1 MQEYCTENS
10 NDNLLVIGSTGM
22 GKTESALFW
31 SNGENV
37 FTLPIR
43 TSINAIYDRINE
55 SIGYQHIG
63 LLHSTALDYLE
74 EKDEFGNQEEIYR
87 QSQNLSQ
94 KITACTIDQ
103 IFPFVFKYKG
113 YEKCMLR

>member
-1 MQEYCTENS
+1 M
-10 NDNLLVIGSTGM
+10 
-22 GKTESALFW
+22 
-31 SNGENV
+31 
-37 FTLPIR
+37 
-43 TSINAIYDRINE
+43 
-55 SIGYQHIG
+55 
-63 LLHSTALDYLE
+63 HSTALDYLE

-113 YEKCMLR
+113 YEKMYATLSYSKLIIDEIQAYSARNCGNHYKRFGNDI